1 VSGHLKVK
9 DMPAECS
16 IGLYKLVSL
25 LAVLQAHTVR

>member
-1 VSGHLKVK
+1 
-9 DMPAECS
+9 MPTECS